1 MSFLATSEVSEQLV
15 TAIVSPLSP
24 LTLIIETPSVID
36 SSWVIYTHIRDAV
49 QKRKVD
55 SITLLTSSSPRR
67 AIALLNLSSATSAN
81 ISIYGEENN
90 DSGQQQQQQQQQ
102 QQTSQRST
110 TISLVPATPRVATIH
125 IKIVD
130 LSHSSFS
137 HSGSFNTSKLIEALQ
152 PSASLKL
159 TGGNHLIAIE
169 DIGALIESCET
180 LASVSYV
187 LNRILHI
194 NVRNDSTILGPTTTT
209 TTTTTTLSNTEK
221 HSETLS
227 TSTLNIIPISSTS
240 SSSSSSSTSS
250 ASTSKHVSVH
260 VTALCNTDADW
271 AQSNIHQF
279 SQNFGLGILENLALS
294 AHYIIRI
301 GPLPTGYSRD
311 VHGRVSLEENA
322 TLISGI
328 SSTRPSY
335 LGGSRSVLF
344 RLSSDGKARAVGDI
358 KFASLQGGSLN
369 SKSSRNSS
377 HSNYKEIPLSQDK
390 FGEALVD
397 D

>member
-1 MSFLATSEVSEQLV
+1 MSFLATSEASEQLV
-15 TAIVSPLSP
+15 TSIVSPLSP

-67 AIALLNLSSATSAN
+67 AQALLNLSSSTSAN

-90 DSGQQQQQQQQQ
+90 DSVQQQQQQL
-102 QQTSQRST
+102 SQRST
-110 TISLVPATPRVATIH
+110 TISLVPSTPRVATIH

-130 LSHSSFS
+130 LSHSSFY
-137 HSGSFNTSKLIEALQ
+137 HSGSINASKLIEALQ

-180 LASVSYV
+180 LASVSNV
-187 LNRILHI
+187 INRILCI
-194 NVRNDSTILGPTTTT
+194 NDGNGNSTALGS
-209 TTTTTTLSNTEK
+209 TTTTLPKTEK
-221 HSETLS
+221 HSEALS
-227 TSTLNIIPISSTS
+227 TSPLNEMPISPTS
-240 SSSSSSSTSS
+240 SSSLSSSSTSS
-250 ASTSKHVSVH
+250 DYTSKHVSVH

-279 SQNFGLGILENLALS
+279 SRNFGLGILENLALS
-294 AHYIIRI
+294 AHYVIRI

-358 KFASLQGGSLN
+358 QFASLQGGTLN